1 MKKKASW
8 KQIVGVF
15 VFTMLLLS
23 IFYSVMRIITT
34 PSESVDGIHERSDY
48 ILMLLQ
54 CTLGLLVI
62 GLPSF
67 LERKWSFAIPNY
79 MSILYFI
86 FLFCAIYL
94 GEVRNF
100 YYLVPHWDTILH
112 AFSGAMLGA
121 FGFTLV
127 NILNDSERVSV
138 DLSPAFVALFAF
150 CFALASGAVWEIYEF
165 AGDGIFGLNM
175 QKFRLADGTEL
186 IGHLAVCDTM
196 KDIIIDALS
205 AAAVS
210 VVGYLLLLGKRK
222 FKKKENKKD

>member
-54 CTLGLLVI
+54 CALGLLVI

-210 VVGYLLLLGKRK
+210 VIGYLLLLGKRK
-222 FKKKENKKD
+222 FKNKENKKD

>member
-1 MKKKASW
+1 MKQKPSW
-8 KQIVGVF
+8 KLIVGIF

-34 PSESVDGIHERSDY
+34 PSETPDGLHERSDY
-48 ILMLLQ
+48 VLMLLQ
-54 CTLGLLVI
+54 CALGLLVI

-67 LERKWSFAIPNY
+67 LERKWSFALPNY

-127 NILNDSERVSV
+127 NILNDSERVNV
-138 DLSPAFVALFAF
+138 ALSPAFIALFAF

-165 AGDGIFGLNM
+165 SGDAIFGLNM

-186 IGHLAVCDTM
+186 IGHLAVRDTM
-196 KDIIIDALS
+196 KDIIIDAVS

-210 VVGYLLLLGKRK
+210 VVGYLQLLGKRK
-222 FKKKENKKD
+222 FKRDKKD